1 MQFGRGCQLLGPRL
15 PFSGSGC
22 HLPSSLP
29 LAKDGL
35 VCSQLALLWYSL
47 RPLLCEWAQQCLRL
61 ELFMGKFFLSLAI
74 PLFGLLSHISSLRL
88 LSGHSGPVPTL
99 SHAARTSLTSPNLLV
114 VDASVWVTSPLGV
127 AIGHVICGVYLFIYF
142 SSRLCCPLRFQNSHQ
157 TRQ

>member
-47 RPLLCEWAQQCLRL
+47 SPLFCEQVSQCLRL

-88 LSGHSGPVPTL
+88 LSGHSGLVLTL
-99 SHAARTSLTSPNLLV
+99 SNTACASRSSPHLLLV
-114 VDASVWVTSPLGV
+114 DTSIWATSPLGV
-127 AIGHVICGVYLFIYF
+127 AVRHVLGGFYLFIY
-142 SSRLCCPLRFQNSHQ
+142 SSWLCCPLRIQSSPQ
-157 TRQ
+157 TCW